1 MATEKDAELLAQA
14 EVKRLD
20 FLTEMIKYKH
30 IWSSDETND
39 YPFFLYLAAIMN
51 FVEYH
56 NGGCLTELGMKSLKL
71 DVSVYIARL
80 HLGEKLN
87 QKDLVRFLL
96 NLLNSYAVSFLCKGL
111 FEFAKETPTTFFEVN
126 KFPDCVKDDFDKLET
141 KLVDIIPKL
150 KQILDTYSKYLDKKH
165 TLIFVQEKTKGFIK
179 SIFDANAIKIQTNA
193 MPSGLENARECK

>member
-1 MATEKDAELLAQA
+1 MTITEKDNELLEKAEL
-14 EVKRLD
+14 KKTH
-20 FLTEMIKYKH
+20 FLNEMITYKH

-39 YPFFLYLAAIMN
+39 YILFLFIASIMN

-56 NGGCLTELGMKSLKL
+56 NGGCLTDVGMKSLKL
-71 DVSVYIARL
+71 DVSPYIARL

-111 FEFAKETPTTFFEVN
+111 FEFAKESSTFFEIN
-126 KFPDCVKDDFDKLET
+126 KFPDSIKEDFEKLEL
-141 KLVDIIPKL
+141 KLVEIIPKL
-150 KQILDTYSKYLDKKH
+150 KQILDTYTTQLDSKYK
-165 TLIFVQEKTKGFIK
+165 LIFVQEKTKGFVK
-179 SIFDANAIKIQTNA
+179 TIFDANAIKLQTNT